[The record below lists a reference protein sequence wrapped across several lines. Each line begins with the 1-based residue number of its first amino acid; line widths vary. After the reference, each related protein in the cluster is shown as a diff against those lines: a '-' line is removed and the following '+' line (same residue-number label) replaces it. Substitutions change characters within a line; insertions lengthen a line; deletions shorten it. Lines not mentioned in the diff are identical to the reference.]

1 MAIKKT
7 VSLTTEIPIEVVE
20 KAGGEQF
27 VRAVLLEK
35 QKEALTL
42 ISKQADYGPKNISA
56 CPIGPIPGVI
66 VRLFDK
72 ISRLSNLTKVGGDPK
87 HESLYDTTH
96 DVANYGTIGSLV
108 INGQWPE

>member
-1 MAIKKT
+1 MTTKKS
-7 VSLTTEIPIEVVE
+7 VSLTTEIPAEVAE
-20 KAGGEQF
+20 KAGGEAF
-27 VRAVLLEK
+27 VRAVLQEK
-35 QKEALTL
+35 QREALTL

-108 INGQWPE
+108 INGEWPE

>member
-1 MAIKKT
+1 MPKT
-7 VSLTTEIPIEVVE
+7 SSVSLTTEIPFEVVE

-27 VRAVLLEK
+27 VRSVLLEK

-96 DVANYGTIGSLV
+96 DIANYGTIGSLV
-108 INGQWPE
+108 INGEWPE

>member
-1 MAIKKT
+1 MATKKA
-7 VSLTTEIPIEVVE
+7 VSLTTEISAEVAE

-27 VRAVLLEK
+27 VRSVLLEK

-96 DVANYGTIGSLV
+96 DIANYGTIGSLV
-108 INGQWPE
+108 INGEWPE

>member
-1 MAIKKT
+1 MATKKA
-7 VSLTTEIPIEVVE
+7 VSLTTEIPAEVAE
-20 KAGGEQF
+20 RAGGEAF
-27 VRAVLLEK
+27 VLAVLQEK
-35 QKEALTL
+35 QREALTL

-72 ISRLSNLTKVGGDPK
+72 IARLSNLTKSGGNPE

>member
-1 MAIKKT
+1 MAKKT
-7 VSLTTEIPIEVVE
+7 SVSLTTQIPMEVVE
-20 KAGGEQF
+20 KAGGEEF
-27 VRAVLLEK
+27 VFAVLEEK
-35 QKEALTL
+35 KREALTL

-72 ISRLSNLTKVGGDPK
+72 ISRLSNLTKVGEDPK

-96 DVANYGTIGSLV
+96 DIANYGTIGSLV
-108 INGQWPE
+108 INGEWPE

>member
-1 MAIKKT
+1 MAKRDT
-7 VSLTTEIPIEVVE
+7 VGIAIDIPVDVVE
-20 KAGGEQF
+20 KAGGKKF
-27 VRAVLLEK
+27 VLAVLEEK
-35 QKEALTL
+35 KREALTL

-72 ISRLSNLTKVGGDPK
+72 ISRLSNLTKNGGDPK

-96 DVANYGTIGSLV
+96 DIANYGTIGSLV
-108 INGQWPE
+108 INGEWPE

>member
-1 MAIKKT
+1 MSTKKT
-7 VSLTTEIPIEVVE
+7 VSLTTEIPDEVVAR
-20 KAGGEQF
+20 AGGAEF
-27 VRAVLLEK
+27 VMAVLQEK
-35 QKEALTL
+35 QREALTL

-96 DVANYGTIGSLV
+96 DIANYGTIGSLV
-108 INGQWPE
+108 INGEWPE

>member
-1 MAIKKT
+1 MVTRKA
-7 VSLTTEIPIEVVE
+7 VSLTTEIPAEIAER
-20 KAGGEQF
+20 AGGEKF
-27 VRAVLLEK
+27 VLSVLLEK

-56 CPIGPIPGVI
+56 CPIGPIPGII

-72 ISRLSNLTKVGGDPK
+72 ISRLSNLTKVGGSAK

-96 DVANYGTIGSLV
+96 DIANYGTIGSLV
-108 INGQWPE
+108 LSGRWPE

>member
-1 MAIKKT
+1 MATKNM
-7 VSLTTEIPIEVVE
+7 VGLTTEIPAEVAE
-20 KAGGEQF
+20 KAGGKEF
-27 VRAVLLEK
+27 VMAVLEEK
-35 QKEALTL
+35 RREALTL